1 MDSKNMSK
9 VGVIGA
15 GSFGTAIANLLA
27 ERNQVLLYVRNPE
40 TLASMK
46 ETGTN
51 RGQTLHENIAFTAD
65 PAYLCDE
72 CILIYP
78 MVASKGF
85 RSMCQQ
91 FNPLF
96 RPDHIIIH
104 GTKGLSITP
113 PDGWDAGEDIRLDKK
128 YIHTM
133 TEVIRQETNVL
144 RVGCLSGPN
153 LAGELSEKKPAA
165 TVIASRFDEV
175 IDAGK
180 NTIRSERFRV
190 YSSNDVLGVELSGVL
205 KNIMAIASGMLD
217 GLGLGINTRSLLIT
231 RALGEMVKIGKVLGS
246 DADAFLGMAG
256 IGDLIATCSS
266 PKSRNFTVGRRL
278 ASGETLESILT
289 DMNEVVEGVR
299 TAKTA
304 YAVSRQYKI
313 HTPIIESVYNI
324 LYNDMAIQ
332 EAMSYLMTH
341 GYDRDADFLDML

>member
-1 MDSKNMSK
+1 MNSKNMSK
-9 VGVIGA
+9 VGVIGS

-27 ERNQVLLYVRNPE
+27 VKNEVLLYVRNPE
-40 TLASMK
+40 TMAQMK
-46 ETGTN
+46 ETRTS
-51 RGQTLHENIAFTAD
+51 RGQAMHENIVLTDD

-85 RSMCQQ
+85 RAMCQQ

-104 GTKGLSITP
+104 GTKGLNITP
-113 PDGWDAGEDIRLDKK
+113 PDGWDEGDEIRLDKK

-133 TEVIRQETNVL
+133 TEVIKQETNVL

-153 LAGELSEKKPAA
+153 LSGELAELKPAA

-175 IDAGK
+175 IEAGK
-180 NTIRSERFRV
+180 RTIRSDRFRV

-205 KNIMAIASGMLD
+205 KNIMAIASGILD
-217 GLGLGINTRSLLIT
+217 GLELGINTRSLLIT

-246 DADAFLGMAG
+246 SADAFLGMAG

-278 ASGETLESILT
+278 ASGESLQMILE

-304 YAVSRQYKI
+304 YAVAKQYDI

-324 LYNDMAIQ
+324 LYKDMDIQ
-332 EAMSYLMTH
+332 EAMHYLMTH
-341 GYDRDADFLDML
+341 GYDRDADFLEML